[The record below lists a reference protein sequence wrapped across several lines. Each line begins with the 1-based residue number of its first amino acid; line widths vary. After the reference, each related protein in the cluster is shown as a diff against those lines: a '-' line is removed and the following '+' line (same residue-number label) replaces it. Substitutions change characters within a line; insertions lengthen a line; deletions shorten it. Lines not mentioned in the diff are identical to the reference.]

1 MTEDLLDGE
10 AERVGDQQQGA
21 VVAVEDTAAGDEE
34 VVGGGDGLEAD
45 WFDVDVEPRR
55 PQHDPRRLLDLLG
68 SSEDRHRG
76 GPDEHPWVDESAN
89 CPGDVLQRAGV
100 GAGHEQHGDIGR
112 GAERLEDLPDDLA
125 DGLRGEGVL
134 AERRGEGRAH
144 QASGG
149 GSSV

>member
-10 AERVGDQQQGA
+10 AERVGDQQQRA
-21 VVAVEDTAAGDEE
+21 VVSVEDTAAGHEE
-34 VVGGGDGLEAD
+34 IVGGWDGLEAD
-45 WFDVDVEPRR
+45 RLDVDVEPRR

-68 SSEDRHRG
+68 PSEDRHGG
-76 GPDEHPWVDESAN
+76 GPDEHPWVDQSAHR
-89 CPGDVLQRAGV
+89 PGDVLQCAGM

-112 GAERLEDLPDDLA
+112 GAERLEYLPDDLA

-149 GSSV
+149 GSRV